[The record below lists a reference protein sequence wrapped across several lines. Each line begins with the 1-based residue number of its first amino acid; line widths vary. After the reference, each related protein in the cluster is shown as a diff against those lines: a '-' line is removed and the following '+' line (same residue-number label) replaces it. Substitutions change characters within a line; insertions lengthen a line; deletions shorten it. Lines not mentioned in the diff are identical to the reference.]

1 MLKFFFGVVAAI
13 GVATANAMID
23 GVWIAQLLLF
33 AAGFFTAAVFLM
45 ED

>member
-1 MLKFFFGVVAAI
+1 MLKFLFGVVAAI
-13 GVATANAMID
+13 AVATANAMID